1 MDEPELDTAKLA
13 EGAWTLALR
22 TPTLPPATHTNTVV
36 FGGDRLLI
44 VEPATPHPLEQARL
58 AALLDRLQAE
68 GREVVGIMLT
78 HHHADHIGHAEGL
91 RARLNVPILAHP
103 ATAAR
108 LGFAV
113 DQHVDEGWS
122 IDLGGGHRV
131 EALHTPGHAPGHL
144 VVWERASNVAHV
156 GDLVAGEGT
165 ILVDPSDDGDMGVYL
180 DSLRRMQALA
190 EQVAVEHGRA
200 PIFVPAHGPTLHDSV
215 GVVRYYIAHRLKREH
230 AVRRAIVE
238 QGARAFTEV
247 VRLAYADTPM
257 APWPLAAMSV
267 EAHLRK
273 LIRDGEIIREGPRL
287 SPNSS

>member
-1 MDEPELDTAKLA
+1 MEMDTPKLA
-13 EGAWTLALR
+13 EGAWALALL
-22 TPTLPPATHTNTVV
+22 TPTLPPATRTTTLVL
-36 FGGDRLLI
+36 GGDRLLI
-44 VEPATPHPLEQARL
+44 VEPATPHPLEQAKL
-58 AALLDRLQAE
+58 AALLAELQAE
-68 GREVVGIMLT
+68 GREVIGILVT
-78 HHHADHIGHAEGL
+78 HHHGDHIGHAEGL
-91 RARLNVPILAHP
+91 RARLDVPILAHP

-108 LGFAV
+108 LNFTV

-122 IDLGGGHRV
+122 IDLGSGHRV

-165 ILVDPSDDGDMGVYL
+165 ILVDPSDDGDMGLYL

-190 EQVAVEHGRA
+190 EQVAVERGRA
-200 PIFVPAHGPTLHDSV
+200 PIFVPAHGPTLHDSI
-215 GVVRYYIAHRLKREH
+215 GIVRHYIAHRLAREDK
-230 AVRRAIVE
+230 VRRAIVE

-247 VRLAYADTPM
+247 VRLTYADTPS

-273 LIRDGEIIREGPRL
+273 LIRDGEIIRDGASL
-287 SPNSS
+287 SPS

>member
-1 MDEPELDTAKLA
+1 MNDVNEPKLA
-13 EGAWTLALR
+13 EGAWSLALR

-44 VEPATPHPLEQARL
+44 VEPATPHPSEQARL
-58 AALLDRLQAE
+58 AALLAELQAE
-68 GREVVGIMLT
+68 GREVVGIVLT

-91 RARLNVPILAHP
+91 RDRLSVPILAHP
-103 ATAAR
+103 LTAAR
-108 LGFAV
+108 LGFTV

-190 EQVAVEHGRA
+190 EQVAAESGRA
-200 PIFVPAHGPTLHDSV
+200 PIFVPAHGPTLPDSI
-215 GVVRYYIAHRLKREH
+215 GVARHYIAHRLKREQ

-247 VRLAYADTPM
+247 VRLAYADTPT

-273 LIRDGEIIREGPRL
+273 LIRDGEIIRDGPRL
-287 SPNSS
+287 SPSSS